1 MSNAILFPSEILP
14 NFGNVKFQPFV
25 KLKNETVYPEKIEIS
40 KGFSGKNYQI
50 DCFYSKDF
58 ADTLYLTVYDRE
70 VRVKRIFQNKGPEIK
85 LMELG
90 CLFTEIKLGNNCD
103 KDFFYH
109 NENPRIYER
118 MTFPVDYVRAPED
131 AKDSEYDETA
141 GNRWADPG
149 VVHPRIGRSPYQP
162 FPAIL
167 LGNYE
172 TSNGIVHGTLRQK
185 ECYHNYLVRHENG
198 SVTLELFSSFK
209 AVDALDFAT
218 GRQLN
223 DQWYIGEID
232 DAKDY
237 DRIFDRYTAHLRKV
251 LPASYGSTDINRTCM
266 TWGSWNDGI
275 FREFTE
281 EMLLNEA
288 KYIKKNFPLV
298 HWLQLDDGYAASAK
312 PVGHVPNTPAH
323 GLGVPYEGEN
333 AISKE
338 KFPHGIRHFTDELRK
353 IGLRPAI
360 WIGGFCPHYT
370 PIYKEHP
377 DWFIDYSYRVGTSSP
392 LDVSQEV
399 VRDYIKFA
407 LDKLITEYG
416 FEGVK
421 HDFWSYA
428 FEDSHNM
435 YKNKDQSGYFYRD
448 WWLKEIRKRLDDD
461 GYFQTGCDIV
471 MGNPFLGEFFTNYR
485 YGIDIGGGTWDF
497 VKTNFLWGIACFATH
512 TGDLFVP
519 NSDSVGLFPDLNDVD
534 ALFALNYCWVTHSM
548 VELAGKLSLE
558 PNHPRLK
565 LLRKALCNVN
575 NGQDVY
581 LANYDF
587 RNDNALIPSTLYF
600 NTPHFSTLE
609 NTDGMPKKTVGFFNI
624 FEEALEVE
632 IKAADIGLDPDKSYI
647 ITDVWNEEIYK
658 LAPGASIKTTLVPHG
673 SKVWAVNEDCGIQ
686 LLDADAKV
694 DAIAING
701 NNVSLELPFPE
712 GNYTFTWNQVPSSL
726 IINGKETKFTVNGN
740 KTVIG

>member
-1 MSNAILFPSEILP
+1 MSNAIVFPQEILP
-14 NFGNVKFQPFV
+14 DFGQIKIEPFI
-25 KLKNETVYPEKIEIS
+25 KLKGKSIYPEKIEIE

-50 DCFYSKDF
+50 NCFYSEQFSDC
-58 ADTLYLTVYDRE
+58 LYLTVYDRE
-70 VRVKRIFQNKGPEIK
+70 VRVKRIFRNDGPEIK

-90 CLFTEIKLGNNCD
+90 CLFTNIKLGSNPD

-118 MTFPVDYVRAPED
+118 MTFPIDHVRAPED
-131 AKDSEYDETA
+131 AKDSEFDDTA

-185 ECYHNYLVRHENG
+185 EAYHNYLVRHENG
-198 SVTLELFSSFK
+198 TATLEVFSSFK

-223 DQWYIGEID
+223 DQWYIGTVD
-232 DAKDY
+232 DAKNY

-251 LPASYGSTDINRTCM
+251 LPASYGSTDLNRTCM
-266 TWGSWNDGI
+266 TWGSWNDDI
-275 FREFTE
+275 FRDISEDMILTE
-281 EMLLNEA
+281 ARYL
-288 KYIKKNFPLV
+288 KTHFPLV
-298 HWLQLDDGYAASAK
+298 RWIQLDDGYSVSSK
-312 PVGHVPNTPAH
+312 NIAH
-323 GLGVPYEGEN
+323 GLGVAYEGDDG
-333 AISKE
+333 IDKE
-338 KFPHGIRHFTDELRK
+338 KFPSGLRHFTDEIRK

-360 WIGGFCPHYT
+360 WIGGFCPKNT
-370 PIYKEHP
+370 PIYQAHP
-377 DWFIDYSYRVGTSSP
+377 EWFINYDYRVKSSSP

-407 LDKLITEYG
+407 LDTLLTKYG

-448 WWLKEIRKRLDDD
+448 WWLKEIRRRLDDD

-485 YGIDIGGGTWDF
+485 YGIDIGAGNWDY

-519 NSDSVGLFPDLNDVD
+519 NSDSVGLFPGLNDVD

-548 VELAGKLSLE
+548 VELAGKLSLN
-558 PNHPRLK
+558 PGHPRLK
-565 LLRKALCNVN
+565 LLKKALCNVN

-581 LANYDF
+581 IANYDF
-587 RNDNALIPSTLYF
+587 RNDDALIPSTLYF
-600 NTPHFSTLE
+600 NTPHFSMLE
-609 NTDGMPKKTVGFFNI
+609 KATGLPQKTVGFFNI
-624 FEEALEVE
+624 FENDLEVE
-632 IKAADIGLDPDKSYI
+632 LKAADIGLDPDKSYI
-647 ITDVWNEEIYK
+647 ITDVWNEEIYTLEPNK
-658 LAPGASIKTTLVPHG
+658 SIKTTLVPHG
-673 SKVWAVNEDCGIQ
+673 SKVWAFNEKSGIQ
-686 LLDADAKV
+686 LLDSDMKV
-694 DAIAING
+694 DSITIENGKVYIETPFTADVNTLTWNKVPEALFING
-701 NNVSLELPFPE
+701 NEV
-712 GNYTFTWNQVPSSL
+712 
-726 IINGKETKFTVNGN
+726 KFTVSGS

>member
-1 MSNAILFPSEILP
+1 
-14 NFGNVKFQPFV
+14 
-25 KLKNETVYPEKIEIS
+25 
-40 KGFSGKNYQI
+40 
-50 DCFYSKDF
+50 
-58 ADTLYLTVYDRE
+58 
-70 VRVKRIFQNKGPEIK
+70 
-85 LMELG
+85 
-90 CLFTEIKLGNNCD
+90 
-103 KDFFYH
+103 
-109 NENPRIYER
+109 
-118 MTFPVDYVRAPED
+118 
-131 AKDSEYDETA
+131 
-141 GNRWADPG
+141 
-149 VVHPRIGRSPYQP
+149 
-162 FPAIL
+162 
-167 LGNYE
+167 
-172 TSNGIVHGTLRQK
+172 
-185 ECYHNYLVRHENG
+185 
-198 SVTLELFSSFK
+198 
-209 AVDALDFAT
+209 
-218 GRQLN
+218 
-223 DQWYIGEID
+223 
-232 DAKDY
+232 
-237 DRIFDRYTAHLRKV
+237 
-251 LPASYGSTDINRTCM
+251 
-266 TWGSWNDGI
+266 
-275 FREFTE
+275 
-281 EMLLNEA
+281 
-288 KYIKKNFPLV
+288 
-298 HWLQLDDGYAASAK
+298 
-312 PVGHVPNTPAH
+312 
-323 GLGVPYEGEN
+323 
-333 AISKE
+333 
-338 KFPHGIRHFTDELRK
+338 
-353 IGLRPAI
+353 
-360 WIGGFCPHYT
+360 
-370 PIYKEHP
+370 
-377 DWFIDYSYRVGTSSP
+377 
-392 LDVSQEV
+392 
-399 VRDYIKFA
+399 
-407 LDKLITEYG
+407 
-416 FEGVK
+416 
-421 HDFWSYA
+421 
-428 FEDSHNM
+428 
-435 YKNKDQSGYFYRD
+435 
-448 WWLKEIRKRLDDD
+448 
-461 GYFQTGCDIV
+461 

-581 LANYDF
+581 LANYDC